1 MSAVS
6 TPNSK
11 SCNRLP
17 QFVIIVPFTQ
27 NKWSPQ
33 LVVHGVQWVRKMV
46 IYLYVLL
53 WKKIQTLKWG
63 KRRRKPAIWIVG
75 MAAVQFLHHHFR
87 HVKMVHGCL
96 CKHFSAAV
104 VDPFHCSHHA
114 TALHWDCSHVICCI
128 KQEKVCCACYYKAA
142 FKCINVSASHCWMLL
157 QPLLALNCGACF
169 LVVAVERHVLRI
181 WNPAQCRT
189 NGATHSVLYIFLKT
203 SSL

>member
-17 QFVIIVPFTQ
+17 QFVIILPFTQ

-53 WKKIQTLKWG
+53 WKKKKTQKT
-63 KRRRKPAIWIVG
+63 KRRGKPTIWIVG
-75 MAAVQFLHHHFR
+75 MAAAQFLHRHFR

-96 CKHFSAAV
+96 CKYFSASV
-104 VDPFHCSHHA
+104 VNPFQCSHHA

-128 KQEKVCCACYYKAA
+128 KQEKVCCACYYNAA
-142 FKCINVSASHCWMLL
+142 FKWINVSASHWWMLL
-157 QPLLALNCGACF
+157 
-169 LVVAVERHVLRI
+169 
-181 WNPAQCRT
+181 
-189 NGATHSVLYIFLKT
+189 
-203 SSL
+203 